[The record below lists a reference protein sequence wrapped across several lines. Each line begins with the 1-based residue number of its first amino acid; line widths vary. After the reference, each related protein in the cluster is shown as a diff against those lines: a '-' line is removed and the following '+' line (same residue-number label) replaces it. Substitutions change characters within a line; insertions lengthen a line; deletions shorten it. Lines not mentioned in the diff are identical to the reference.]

1 MSFMVGVD
9 VGGTFTD
16 ISFYDTDKLQTYYH
30 KLPSSPSNP
39 SVSILEGL
47 KSIFNEYPITPNNVS
62 YLAHGTTV
70 ATNALIE
77 KKGSRTAL
85 IVTKGFRDLLEIGW
99 QKRPSLY
106 NLFAKKAEPIVEP
119 DLIVEVTER
128 ILFNGYIK
136 TPLNDDEVLI
146 LCDYLRDRNVDSIAV
161 CTLFSFVNPVHENR
175 IKSIISDKLPN
186 VYLSLSSEVCP
197 EFREYSRLST
207 TMLNAYLGPIMK
219 KYIVDFER
227 NIKDL
232 GVCVH
237 PYVTQSNGSIISLSQ
252 TIDYPIRTAMSGPSA
267 GIVSAVNV
275 SKEIGL
281 NRIITLDMGG
291 TSADIS
297 LIENGYPKITNEKIV
312 EGFPV
317 HVPMLDIV
325 TIGAGG
331 GSIATI
337 DSGGA
342 LQVGPQSAGAFP
354 GPASYGNGGTSLT
367 VTDVHIILGKLNN
380 VSILGG
386 KFPVS
391 YSLAYDALKSNICD
405 LSGLSAIEATKG
417 VISVVN
423 SNMIRAINLVSVE
436 RGYDVREFTLLAFG
450 GAGPLHACELAQDIG
465 IEKVVIP
472 PSPGTFCSQGLL
484 LADTIFN
491 YSRTNILMADFSNIP
506 KINAEFNELKAEANA
521 FFDLEKIP
529 KNKRKYMFS
538 LDARYEFQNY
548 ELSLPLKSMP
558 VSSHVLNLFI
568 KQFHK
573 KHEHEYGYHN
583 LDYKIQIVNFKVSA
597 IGDIVKPKNI
607 PVSIDLTPDFPEDFT
622 IRSVLFQDL
631 PDYIDCKVINRES
644 LLPGAQ
650 LLGPL
655 VIEEMDSTIV
665 IPTMWK
671 AEVDGYRNLIINH
684 IIKE

>member
-128 ILFNGYIK
+128 ILFNGCIK

-367 VTDVHIILGKLNN
+367 VTDVNIILGKLNN